1 MLCRIG
7 GGGLIAPAMV
17 VAAAFFG
24 WGTSASAESI
34 GGAEIVVNEV
44 KGNLAEGRV
53 VAVLR
58 GDDVYRDEGV
68 RTQADSSAKLVLRDN
83 TVLTVGPSSL
93 VKLDRFVYAGEGL
106 SGAIGVNVLKGAL
119 RFTTGNAAKHSYL
132 ITTPTAAIGVRGT
145 IFRIEATA
153 SKTRVVLEEGAIDV
167 CMRNFKQR
175 CVTLDHPG
183 QQATVTTTQV
193 AMTTDPASPSVGA
206 ATGNA
211 RAAPAA
217 APAAAAPAAAP
228 AAAAPAAAP
237 AAAAPAAAPAA
248 AAPAA
253 APAAAAPA
261 AAPAAAAPAAAP
273 AAAAPPPA
281 PRARTWACA
290 WTWTGPGPGAP
301 GNGQGNGNGVGVGKG
316 GNNGHG
322 HNGGGQGNGNG
333 GGQGNGNGGG
343 GGATGH
349 GH

>member
-17 VAAAFFG
+17 VAAALFG
-24 WGTSASAESI
+24 GGTFAAAESI
-34 GGAEIVVNEV
+34 GGAEVVVNEV
-44 KGNLAEGRV
+44 KGNLAAGRV

-68 RTQADSSAKLVLRDN
+68 RTQADSSAKLVLRDK
-83 TVLTVGPSSL
+83 TVLTVGPSSF

-106 SGAIGVNVLKGAL
+106 SGAIAVNVLKGAL
-119 RFTTGNAAKHSYL
+119 VFATGNAEKHSYL

-153 SKTRVVLEEGAIDV
+153 AKTRVVLEEGAIDV

-193 AMTTDPASPSVGA
+193 AVASPSVGT

-211 RAAPAA
+211 RGAPAA

-273 AAAAPPPA
+273 AAAAPA
-281 PRARTWACA
+281 AATAQA
-290 WTWTGPGPGAP
+290 K
-301 GNGQGNGNGVGVGKG
+301 GNGQGNGTGVGVGEG

-322 HNGGGQGNGNG
+322 HNGGGQGIGNG
-333 GGQGNGNGGG
+333 GGQGNGNGNGG
-343 GGATGH
+343 GGGNGNGGGNGH
-349 GH
+349 